1 MTPKIPYIMNPYD
14 HFIRGYSLQEPA
26 LKRAMAQH
34 SNAQTFTV
42 VATNTEGV
50 FNFVPNHLV
59 RFIPKSAVRLL
70 TMNYP
75 RGIDPLTALEEEAKK
90 LQGNVPNRFVLGDTI
105 NSIIVQPIRLSHF
118 HNILTA
124 IKHAKEYTPELVTLM
139 TYDYGEITKQF
150 RARIAPHVTKA
161 RKQFKSLGVT
171 MDNDTDTVITLSGK
185 PLESVNVVWNWLRLT
200 PEDADALSPEKLWE
214 KQKRLYALRDAVERL
229 GRSISITEY
238 TEPESYVL
246 CCKAIQREIH
256 YEAGDHL

>member
-1 MTPKIPYIMNPYD
+1 
-14 HFIRGYSLQEPA
+14 
-26 LKRAMAQH
+26 
-34 SNAQTFTV
+34 
-42 VATNTEGV
+42 
-50 FNFVPNHLV
+50 
-59 RFIPKSAVRLL
+59 
-70 TMNYP
+70 
-75 RGIDPLTALEEEAKK
+75 
-90 LQGNVPNRFVLGDTI
+90 
-105 NSIIVQPIRLSHF
+105 
-118 HNILTA
+118 
-124 IKHAKEYTPELVTLM
+124 
-139 TYDYGEITKQF
+139 
-150 RARIAPHVTKA
+150 
-161 RKQFKSLGVT
+161 